1 MQRPFVNAM
10 IVCAAFGLVAA
21 PLARAQERPED
32 KDHPAEQREAPH
44 PAAGPAR
51 APADQHAVRH
61 DETVRNHETVI
72 NHTDTRI
79 VQGGGGH
86 WHSGDRF
93 NGSRVVFQDWGRY
106 HLEAPP
112 PGYEWVQDGNELVL
126 INLNT
131 GLVSTIFLI
140 P

>member
-1 MQRPFVNAM
+1 MQRPFVNAL
-10 IVCAAFGLVAA
+10 IVCAALGLVAA

-72 NHTDTRI
+72 NHTNTRI

-93 NGSRVVFQDWGRY
+93 NGSRVVSRIGAVITWKPRRPVTNGCRT
-106 HLEAPP
+106 ATS
-112 PGYEWVQDGNELVL
+112 WC
-126 INLNT
+126 
-131 GLVSTIFLI
+131 
-140 P
+140 